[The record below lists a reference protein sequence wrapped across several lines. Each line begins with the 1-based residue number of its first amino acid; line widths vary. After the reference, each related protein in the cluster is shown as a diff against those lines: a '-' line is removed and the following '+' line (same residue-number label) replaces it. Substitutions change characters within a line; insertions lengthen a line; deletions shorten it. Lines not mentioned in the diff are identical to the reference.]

1 MDKYFRFYTPN
12 LSEDAINSPKIKAA
26 LIESATKIDS
36 WAYTK
41 DQALGQ
47 LYRLRDGYL
56 VDFGEGKA
64 KFYKYDQELLGLE
77 AWDTWNWFEQLAYE
91 NKDTRPGLDLGYDPS
106 SSRIYPTSLLRVGEN
121 ARRLRSQDDRNT
133 LNDILD
139 VIYNSEDRA
148 VAEAEAKGT
157 LAQTAWHQQMKNH
170 VARMLLAESSEM
182 FDQRTREFQEYLN
195 DKERGIDGG
204 FFNPIDA
211 ARRACNRA
219 DAQTEEML
227 RDVQQKLANSHDTK
241 V

>member
-36 WAYTK
+36 WAYKK

-64 KFYKYDQELLGLE
+64 KFYKSEQELLGLLNE
-77 AWDTWNWFEQLAYE
+77 PSENLFEELAWE
-91 NKDTRPGLDLGYDPS
+91 NKHNRPGLDLGYDPS

-133 LNDILD
+133 LNDILQ
-139 VIYNSEDRA
+139 VIYDSEERA
-148 VAEAEAKGT
+148 MAEAEAKGT

-170 VARMLLAESSEM
+170 VARMLLAENSEM